1 MEPIHN
7 QPEVTEEEEEAFRE
21 LDRKLKEKHVCNTD
35 QRQSHAPE
43 QSGINQT

>member
-21 LDRKLKEKHVCNTD
+21 LEHKLKEKHVCNPD
-35 QRQSHAPE
+35 QCQSHAPE
-43 QSGINQT
+43 QSGIN